1 MVVNLYSSE
10 IEKII
15 EAIFWRRL
23 RLEQNVIGLEL
34 LQLVQGKEWQQVWGG
49 EELKLEKIVNKQLT
63 LKCKQKDYYTWVR
76 T

>member
-23 RLEQNVIGLEL
+23 RLEQNVIGLEQ
-34 LQLVQGKEWQQVWGG
+34 LQLVQGKEWQQVWAG

-63 LKCKQKDYYTWVR
+63 FKCKQKKTTQWVR

>member
-49 EELKLEKIVNKQLT
+49 EELILEKIVNKQLT
-63 LKCKQKDYYTWVR
+63 LKCKQKYVCYVR